1 MKAILLLICR
11 SRFHVPR
18 VGGFVHSAQ
27 FAAFT
32 HPYQPFVFEGR
43 ALDMDE
49 FNVAATRLLDVRN
62 TNLGYEVSV
71 RMVPAELPVEE
82 IPVAPTEEL
91 PPSGEPVTDSPEVP
105 LDEVEVNEGPAPDAP
120 GSPEWTAPEPGTEYK
135 VAVDPSSDP
144 NETSSDDTSSSGT
157 FSESSS
163 PPAFALEGSKIMLDG
178 QRIAGLFGEDK
189 QLRVTAAHTA
199 LRPQIEAWLLTLT
212 PSDQ

>member
-32 HPYQPFVFEGR
+32 HPYHPFVFEGR

-49 FNVAATRLLDVRN
+49 FNVAAARLLDVRN

-82 IPVAPTEEL
+82 LPVVDAPAESLETA
-91 PPSGEPVTDSPEVP
+91 
-105 LDEVEVNEGPAPDAP
+105 PADGP
-120 GSPEWTAPEPGTEYK
+120 GSPEWIAPEPGTEYK
-135 VAVDPSSDP
+135 AAVDPSSEPEP
-144 NETSSDDTSSSGT
+144 NETSNEDTL
-157 FSESSS
+157 S
-163 PPAFALEGSKIMLDG
+163 PPAFVLEGSKIMLDG

-189 QLRVTAAHTA
+189 QLRVTANHAA
-199 LRPQIEAWLLTLT
+199 LRPQIEAWLQTLT
-212 PSDQ
+212 PPDQ